1 MLESRKT
8 VNIYL
13 ELFKAFFKIGLFTFG
28 GGYGMISVIED
39 ICVEEKA
46 WITHDEMMNLMVIA
60 ESTPGPIAI
69 NSATFVGSRQAGVL
83 GALVSTFGIVLPSFG
98 IIHLISLFF
107 DDFLKITVI
116 ANAFKGIEVAVGF
129 LIVNAAIRMIRKM
142 VKKPFYIATMVT
154 ASVVMFLISVFALGV
169 SSIALIIVAALS
181 SLIYYAI
188 KREDA

>member
-154 ASVVMFLISVFALGV
+154 ASVAMFLISVFALGV